1 MNEMQMLNEFVNQLA
16 MCELLTAYNLL
27 EPSLAF
33 NCREVE
39 TFVKES
45 YFDNDYQGF
54 ITWWDANVMPLVEE
68 FNTLYQESINGSS

>member
-1 MNEMQMLNEFVNQLA
+1 MSEMEMLNEFVNQLA

-39 TFVKES
+39 TFIKES

-54 ITWWDANVMPLVEE
+54 IKWWDANVMPLVEE
-68 FNTLYQESINGSS
+68 FNTLYQESTNGSS

>member
-1 MNEMQMLNEFVNQLA
+1 MSEMQMLNEFVNQLA

-39 TFVKES
+39 TFIKES

-54 ITWWDANVMPLVEE
+54 IKWWDANVMPLVEE
-68 FNTLYQESINGSS
+68 FNTLYQESTNGSS